1 MTHSKLNQ
9 SLQRLE
15 AEIKDLKSVSGAEK
29 KELEGIIRNIRQALD
44 QDEAASETD
53 LQEKLNSAI
62 VRLEASHPR
71 LTAVLNDIM
80 VTLSNMGI

>member
-1 MTHSKLNQ
+1 MTQ
-9 SLQRLE
+9 SELKHLLKRLQT
-15 AEIKDLKSVSGAEK
+15 EIEDLKTVSGAEK
-29 KELEGIIRNIRQALD
+29 KELEILIGNIRQVSG
-44 QDEAASETD
+44 QDEENTETD
-53 LQEKLNSAI
+53 LQESLNSAI

>member
-1 MTHSKLNQ
+1 MSQ
-9 SLQRLE
+9 SELKQLLQRLQ
-15 AEIKDLKSVSGAEK
+15 AEIEDLKTVSSTEK
-29 KELEGIIRNIRQALD
+29 RELETLIRNIRQASE
-44 QDEAASETD
+44 QDDKNTETD
-53 LQEKLNSAI
+53 LQESLNSAV

>member
-1 MTHSKLNQ
+1 MSHSELKR
-9 SLQRLE
+9 SLERLQ
-15 AEIKDLKSVSGAEK
+15 AEIEDLKSISGTEK
-29 KELEGIIRNIRQALD
+29 KELETIVRNITRALEED
-44 QDEAASETD
+44 RETDATD
-53 LQEKLNSAI
+53 LQEKMNSAI